1 MDLCPPPWAS
11 RKACMSQDN
20 RHCPMAVELGVRD
33 ARLCS
38 ELFGPQLRRPEQPG
52 MEPFRAWCPEGMTR
66 RYGSA
71 GAIGWDACMW
81 SLRVAMASS
90 WCGRLRWG
98 WGWVRL
104 ATWELRM
111 SKRRSSWPLTSHK
124 SRGDFLHTWL
134 RWPQPARVQEEGGT
148 SLFTRRVS
156 ENSQLSF

>member
-1 MDLCPPPWAS
+1 
-11 RKACMSQDN
+11 MSQDN

-98 WGWVRL
+98 WGWGQTCHMGTQDEQTKKLMASDEPQITWRFSPHLVEV
-104 ATWELRM
+104 ATAR
-111 SKRRSSWPLTSHK
+111 PCAG
-124 SRGDFLHTWL
+124 RGRNLPLHTQSV
-134 RWPQPARVQEEGGT
+134 RE
-148 SLFTRRVS
+148 FTTELLKHHKAQRG
-156 ENSQLSF
+156 